1 MANKPKVTKRLFNS
15 VKKLAKTGVNK
26 TYIMKVSGLSNGTVY
41 RILRAK
47 TYEEYRGNTAKMS
60 KRDYA
65 KRKQRKSNRSN
76 ALKLT
81 HEKLD
86 QIQDGQRFIYA
97 ELSRL
102 SNKVDCLES
111 ACKENE
117 PQPKKHWWSR

>member
-15 VKKLAKTGVNK
+15 VKKLAKTGVSK
-26 TYIMKVSGLSNGTVY
+26 TYIMKVSGLSNMTVY
-41 RILRAK
+41 RILKAK
-47 TYEEYRGNTAKMS
+47 TYEEYRNKTRMAVTTKGHVA
-60 KRDYA
+60 
-65 KRKQRKSNRSN
+65 RKSANTV
-76 ALKLT
+76 LKLT

-102 SNKVDCLES
+102 SNKVDCLEK
-111 ACKENE
+111 ACKEDE